1 MKKLLTTISII
12 TLSLSLLLTPI
23 LISPTLASESN
34 TIPNSP
40 NFQTTSQQS
49 LSYTK
54 TIKPTK
60 VTLNKKTTS
69 IPINSTEQLIPTIS
83 PLNATNQNVTWK
95 SSSTKIATVDSEGN
109 IKGVKKGKATI
120 TVKTADNRKTAKCIV
135 TVTDIPQIVNVTG
148 ITLNKINTTIDMESN
163 EQLIATI
170 SPLNTTN
177 KDITWESSNSE
188 IVKIDKNGILKGLKI
203 GKTIIMATTVDGNK
217 TASCEVIVDDQIIN
231 FNDKILSMFII
242 WSIPN
247 KPNNSEIYKSEVNKI
262 KIFQISKSGIKDLTG
277 IESLTNL
284 AYLNLNWSPLEN
296 ISQLTQLT
304 NLTTLKLYNNKISDL
319 SPLEGLINLEYLW
332 LSDNKISDVSVLK
345 GLTKLKILD
354 LRYNLISEGDKEEL
368 KKSLPN
374 CFIYF

>member
-12 TLSLSLLLTPI
+12 TLSISLLLTPI

-34 TIPNSP
+34 IIPNSQ

-54 TIKPTK
+54 TIKPAK
-60 VTLNKKTTS
+60 VTLNKNTIS
-69 IPINSTEQLIPTIS
+69 IPIKSTEQLIPTITPS
-83 PLNATNQNVTWK
+83 NATNQEVTWK

-109 IKGVKKGKATI
+109 IKGIKKGKATI
-120 TVKTADNRKTAKCIV
+120 TVKTVDNRKTAKCIV
-135 TVTDIPQIVNVTG
+135 NVTDIPQIVNVAG
-148 ITLNKINTTIDMESN
+148 ITLNKTNTTIDMESN
-163 EQLIATI
+163 ERLIATI
-170 SPLNTTN
+170 SPLNATN

-188 IVKIDKNGILKGLKI
+188 IAKIDQNGILKGSKI
-203 GKTIIMATTVDGNK
+203 GKTIITATTVDGKK
-217 TASCEVIVDDQIIN
+217 TASCEVIVQDQIIN

-247 KPNNSEIYKSEVNKI
+247 KPNNSEIYKSEVIKI

-284 AYLNLNWSPLEN
+284 AYLNLDWSPLED
-296 ISQLTQLT
+296 ISQLSQLT

-319 SPLEGLINLEYLW
+319 SPLQGLINLEKLW
-332 LSDNKISDVSVLK
+332 LSDNKISDVNALK
-345 GLTKLKILD
+345 GLINLKTLD
-354 LRYNLISEGDKEEL
+354 LRYNEISDVDKHSLREA
-368 KKSLPN
+368 LPN
-374 CFIYF
+374 CKIDF

>member
-83 PLNATNQNVTWK
+83 PSNATNQNVTWK

-109 IKGVKKGKATI
+109 IKGIKKGKATI
-120 TVKTADNRKTAKCIV
+120 TVKTVDNRKTAKCIV

>member
-83 PLNATNQNVTWK
+83 PSNATNQNVTWK

-109 IKGVKKGKATI
+109 IKGIKKGKATI
-120 TVKTADNRKTAKCIV
+120 TVKTVDNRKTAKCIV

-170 SPLNTTN
+170 SPLNATN
-177 KDITWESSNSE
+177 KNITWESSNSE
-188 IVKIDKNGILKGLKI
+188 IAKIDQNGILKGSKI
-203 GKTIIMATTVDGNK
+203 GKTIITATTVDGKK
-217 TASCEVIVDDQIIN
+217 TASCEVIVHDQIIN

-319 SPLEGLINLEYLW
+319 SPLRGLINLENLW
-332 LSDNKISDVSVLK
+332 LSNNKISDVSVLK

-354 LRYNLISEGDKEEL
+354 LRYNEISDAGKEDL

-374 CFIYF
+374 CVIYF

>member
-1 MKKLLTTISII
+1 
-12 TLSLSLLLTPI
+12 LSLSLLLTPI

-109 IKGVKKGKATI
+109 IKGIKKGKATI
-120 TVKTADNRKTAKCIV
+120 TVKTVDNRKTVKCIV

>member
-1 MKKLLTTISII
+1 
-12 TLSLSLLLTPI
+12 LSLSLLLTPI

-54 TIKPTK
+54 TIKSAK

-69 IPINSTEQLIPTIS
+69 ISINSTEQLIPNIS
-83 PLNATNQNVTWK
+83 PSNATNQNVTWK

-109 IKGVKKGKATI
+109 IKGIKKGKATI
-120 TVKTADNRKTAKCIV
+120 TVKTVDNRKTAKCIV

-170 SPLNTTN
+170 SPLNATN
-177 KDITWESSNSE
+177 KNITWESSNSE
-188 IVKIDKNGILKGLKI
+188 IAKIDQNGILKGSKI
-203 GKTIIMATTVDGNK
+203 GKTIITATTVDGKK
-217 TASCEVIVDDQIIN
+217 TASCEVIVNDQIIN

-247 KPNNSEIYKSEVNKI
+247 KPNNSEIYKSEVIKI
-262 KIFQISKSGIKDLTG
+262 KIFQISNYEIKDLTG

-284 AYLNLNWSPLEN
+284 VYLNLNWSPLEN

-319 SPLEGLINLEYLW
+319 SPLRGLINLENLW
-332 LSDNKISDVSVLK
+332 LSNNKISDVSVLK

-354 LRYNLISEGDKEEL
+354 LRYNEISDAGKEDL

-374 CFIYF
+374 CVIYF

>member
-109 IKGVKKGKATI
+109 IKGIKKGKATI
-120 TVKTADNRKTAKCIV
+120 TVKTVDNRKTVKCIV